1 VSSCSPERSPKR
13 VNNENHH
20 AIDVLLQ
27 VGVMSMLAGDLV
39 YDSSGVGGGEDFEDD
54 DEDYGEEVM
63 GDAEDLAIGFEE
75 DEDL

>member
-1 VSSCSPERSPKR
+1 
-13 VNNENHH
+13 
-20 AIDVLLQ
+20 VLLQ

-63 GDAEDLAIGFEE
+63 GDAEDLALGFEE